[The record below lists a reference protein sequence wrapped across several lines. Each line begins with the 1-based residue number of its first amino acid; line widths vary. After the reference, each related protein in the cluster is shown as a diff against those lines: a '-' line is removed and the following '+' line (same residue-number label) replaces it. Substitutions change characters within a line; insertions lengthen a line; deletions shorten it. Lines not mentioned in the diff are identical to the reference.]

1 MKVLKSPTIEV
12 RLVEVTPKLAAY
24 WLDHNEVNRRHRP
37 RLVDC
42 YATDMDLGL
51 WKGDL
56 TVEPIKISRTGQLL
70 DGQNRCM
77 AIVKL
82 NKPVKMWV
90 ATGLAD
96 EAQKY
101 MDLAAARTAT
111 DIARLAELKNSSHT
125 MSIGRAD
132 LLNPEGPGP
141 NMIANLKPKASAPQI
156 VDHVLSDP
164 NIELAA
170 EAAVNLRG
178 HLPGTPTAIGY
189 SWLQTYRV
197 DPAATS
203 EFFESLK
210 QLTFKQLQDPRKAVL
225 RSLQNLDRE
234 MGSAN
239 KNKMFATVSVL
250 TRGWN
255 AWRKGEEME
264 TIPVM
269 HRGKLVP
276 PVRPI

>member
-1 MKVLKSPTIEV
+1 MKVVKSSTIQV
-12 RLVEVTPKLAAY
+12 QLVEVTPKLAAY
-24 WLDHNEVNRRHRP
+24 WLDHNDVNRRHRS
-37 RLVDC
+37 RLIDC
-42 YATDMDLGL
+42 YARDMELGL

-56 TVEPIKISRTGQLL
+56 TVEPIKISRTGRLL

-77 AIVKL
+77 AVLKYG
-82 NKPVKMWV
+82 KPVKIWV

-101 MDLAAARTAT
+101 MDLAAARTAS
-111 DIARLAELKNSSHT
+111 DIARLAEMKNNAHT
-125 MSIGRAD
+125 MSIARAD
-132 LLNPEGPGP
+132 LLNPDGPGP

-156 VDHVLSDP
+156 VDHVLQDA
-164 NIELAA
+164 NIERAA
-170 EAAVNLRG
+170 EAAVGLRN

-189 SWLQTYRV
+189 AWLQMYRA
-197 DPAATS
+197 DPAATT

-210 QLTFKQLQDPRKAVL
+210 QLTFKQLRDPRKAVL
-225 RSLQNLDRE
+225 RALQNLDRE

-264 TIPVM
+264 TIPVQA
-269 HRGKLVP
+269 RGKIIA
-276 PVRPI
+276 PVIPI